1 MVRLLQ
7 VQRRQPLLI
16 AQLARENLVI
26 RALGLSVHGVE
37 DAQFLSPADLS
48 ELRDAWASFS
58 ILDDFENALR
68 MERAIERQHFH
79 ILVTNRARRMEAFGW
94 ADKSR
99 EMMDLEPEPAWHHVW
114 RTWAQE
120 PLWPWLWADHDMA
133 WSLNH
138 WNHRIDAAR
147 RARTRSWEDAAFD
160 ISALDVRSGFLKDVP
175 MEGVETP
182 GLLDR
187 IRCRFSLGG
196 PDLFPDH
203 HYFLTAFRAETA
215 RRIAVAALQVH
226 GFRREHGRWPERLDE
241 AWADAAD
248 AHGWNLVD
256 PMSGQPLRYRALP
269 NDTGFLLYS
278 VGTDGKDDGGS
289 VRVEYKNETFRTL
302 FDGKDWVWPRVA
314 E

>member
-1 MVRLLQ
+1 MLRLLQ

-175 MEGVETP
+175 MGRFVKVRVRRARHRHAFEPPFVRQGLGTGHGAAIDRDVTRADEP
-182 GLLDR
+182 VRGLLHDR
-187 IRCRFSLGG
+187 GRRTRCR
-196 PDLFPDH
+196 
-203 HYFLTAFRAETA
+203 A
-215 RRIAVAALQVH
+215 RR
-226 GFRREHGRWPERLDE
+226 RDDRWPPHR
-241 AWADAAD
+241 
-248 AHGWNLVD
+248 
-256 PMSGQPLRYRALP
+256 R
-269 NDTGFLLYS
+269 
-278 VGTDGKDDGGS
+278 
-289 VRVEYKNETFRTL
+289 
-302 FDGKDWVWPRVA
+302 
-314 E
+314 